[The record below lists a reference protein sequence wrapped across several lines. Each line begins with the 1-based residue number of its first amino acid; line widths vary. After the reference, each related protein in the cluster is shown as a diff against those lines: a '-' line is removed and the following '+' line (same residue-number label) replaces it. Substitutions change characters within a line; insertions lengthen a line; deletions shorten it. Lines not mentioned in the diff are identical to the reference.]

1 METITLLLFCAV
13 LTLCVFLDISIVYA
27 LLVGLVIFLTYGKL
41 KRHSWK
47 DLTQMVWSGIKTARN
62 ILITFMLIGMLTAL
76 WRSGGVIPTIICYA
90 SSLIHPS
97 IFVLLTFLLNCAISV
112 LMGTSFG
119 TAATMGVIC
128 MTMANTMGINPAY
141 VGGAVLAGAFF
152 GDRCSP
158 VSTSALLVSELTGT
172 DLFVNIKKMIGTALP
187 AFLLSCGLYFALG
200 LSSHSAGEV
209 MDVTTLFSQHFNL
222 HWFTVVPAIA
232 ILVLA
237 ALRFKVKKIMIISIL
252 LAIVCYLFFQGGD
265 AADLPR
271 LLVFGYQ
278 SSDPQLASMMNGG
291 GITSMLRSAAIV
303 CIASS
308 YSGIFK
314 GTGLLDGIQGLI
326 TALCRRF
333 HVFFGIVCTSIVSS
347 MIACNQ
353 TLGIMLTHQLCG
365 KVEPDNQKLAIDL
378 EDSVVVIAPLI
389 PWSIAAAT
397 PLSSIGAPTSSIP
410 FAFFLYLLPL
420 TQLVFHLI
428 KKPTS
433 K

>member
-1 METITLLLFCAV
+1 METITLLLFCGV
-13 LTLCVFLDISIVYA
+13 LTLCVFLNISIVYA
-27 LLVGLVIFLTYGKL
+27 LLVGLAIFLAYGKL
-41 KRHSWK
+41 KKHSWK
-47 DLTQMVWSGIKTARN
+47 DLLHMVWSGIKTARN
-62 ILITFMLIGMLTAL
+62 ILITFILIGMLTAL
-76 WRSGGVIPTIICYA
+76 WRAGGVIPTIICYA

-97 IFVLLTFLLNCAISV
+97 IFVLLAFLLNCIISV
-112 LMGTSFG
+112 LIGTSFG

-172 DLFVNIKKMIGTALP
+172 DLFGNIKRMVGTAIP
-187 AFLLSCGLYFALG
+187 AFLLSCGLYFVLG
-200 LSSHSAGEV
+200 LSSHSAGE
-209 MDVTTLFSQHFNL
+209 MLDVTALFSQHFNL

-237 ALRFKVKKIMIISIL
+237 ALRFKVKKIMFISIL
-252 LAIVCYLFFQGGD
+252 LAIVCYLFFQNGN

-271 LLVFGYQ
+271 LMIFGYQ

-291 GITSMLRSAAIV
+291 GITSMLRSASIV

-314 GTGLLDGIQGLI
+314 GTGLLDGIQGAII
-326 TALCRRF
+326 TLCRRF
-333 HVFFGIVCTSIVSS
+333 NVFSGIVCTSIVAS

-353 TLGIMLTHQLCG
+353 TLGIMLTHQLCC

-378 EDSVVVIAPLI
+378 EDSVVVLAALV
-389 PWSIAAAT
+389 PWSIACST
-397 PLSSIGAPTSSIP
+397 PLNSIGAPFTSVP

-420 TQLVFHLI
+420 TRLLGQLV
-428 KKPTS
+428 KKTAS

>member
-27 LLVGLVIFLTYGKL
+27 LLAGLAIFLTYGKL

-47 DLTQMVWSGIKTARN
+47 DLLNMVWSGIKTARN

-172 DLFVNIKKMIGTALP
+172 DLFVNIKKMIGTAIP

-265 AADLPR
+265 VADLPR

-278 SSDPQLASMMNGG
+278 SADPQLASMMNGG

-333 HVFFGIVCTSIVSS
+333 NVFFGIVCTSIVSS

-365 KVEPDNQKLAIDL
+365 KVEPDHQKLAIDL

-428 KKPTS
+428 KKPAS
-433 K
+433 N